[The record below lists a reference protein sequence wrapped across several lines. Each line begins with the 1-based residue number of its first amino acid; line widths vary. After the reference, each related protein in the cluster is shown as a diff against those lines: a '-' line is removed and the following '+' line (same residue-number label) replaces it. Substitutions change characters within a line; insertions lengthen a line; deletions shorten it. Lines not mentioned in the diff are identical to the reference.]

1 MAVKNVQESIRS
13 IECKHNS
20 FILKKKNEA
29 IQFPFHHLSQNCKQY
44 NPVKIMVFRPDVL
57 NSKDTKILD

>member
-20 FILKKKNEA
+20 FILKKNEA
-29 IQFPFHHLSQNCKQY
+29 IQFPFHHLSQ
-44 NPVKIMVFRPDVL
+44 KIMVFRPDVMD
-57 NSKDTKILD
+57 SKDTKILD